1 MGGYANLSPD
11 GFLDDG
17 LMDFWLLL
25 GNSLADVLHHA
36 YDLWLGNHLTSDIA
50 RRIRF
55 KSLRVEAD
63 VPFMV
68 QLDGD
73 PAPPASKVE
82 ITIAPRALKVF
93 VPNHSLDLFSESSR
107 RFIYKNE

>member
-1 MGGYANLSPD
+1 
-11 GFLDDG
+11 
-17 LMDFWLLL
+17 MDFWLLL